1 MKLTYAGPKPLISH
15 SGIVFDRKKEDKYRY
30 IPFIVSLLLA
40 LDHDYTSSQNYTYT
54 PDRKHYSDEELLRI
68 IAAHCQNAK
77 TEAQRRL
84 SDKAAELDEE
94 LRRVQSALSLSAE
107 ARAVLRTNLMLM
119 RDYRL
124 QRTVNKSFYY
134 SAAAALVTLVAA
146 KRLRYIQTPFTPE
159 YFHVFHTMEGIIRR
173 RRLALAAQLE
183 VYEEKGELMVRLA
196 LAGR

>member
-30 IPFIVSLLLA
+30 IPFAVSLLLA

-54 PDRKHYSDEELLRI
+54 PDRKHYSDEELLRV
-68 IAAHCQNAK
+68 IAAHCPTAQ
-77 TEAQRRL
+77 TEAARL
-84 SDKAAELDEE
+84 RSEKAARLDEE
-94 LRRVQSALSLSAE
+94 LRRLDGSLSHPAE
-107 ARAVLRTNLMLM
+107 ARSVLRTNLLLM

-124 QRTVNKSFYY
+124 QRTVNKSLYY
-134 SAAAALVTLVAA
+134 SAAGALVTLVAA
-146 KRLRYIQTPFTPE
+146 KRLRYIQTAFTPE

-173 RRLALAAQLE
+173 RRLALAAQLD
-183 VYEEKGELMVRLA
+183 VYEKKGELMVRLA

>member
-30 IPFIVSLLLA
+30 IPFTVSLLLA

-54 PDRKHYSDEELLRI
+54 PDRKHYSDEKLLRI
-68 IAAHCQNAK
+68 ITAHCQNAK

-84 SDKAAELDEE
+84 NDKAAELDEE

-107 ARAVLRTNLMLM
+107 ARSVLRTNLMLM

-134 SAAAALVTLVAA
+134 SAAGALVTLVAA

>member
-30 IPFIVSLLLA
+30 IPFTVSLLLA

-68 IAAHCQNAK
+68 ITAHCQNAK

-84 SDKAAELDEE
+84 NDKAAELDEE

-107 ARAVLRTNLMLM
+107 ARSVLRTNLMLM

-124 QRTVNKSFYY
+124 QRTVNKSLYY
-134 SAAAALVTLVAA
+134 SAAGALVTLVAA
-146 KRLRYIQTPFTPE
+146 KRLQYIQTPFTPE

>member
-30 IPFIVSLLLA
+30 IPMTVSLLRA
-40 LDHDYTSSQNYTYT
+40 LDHDYTSSQNYAYT
-54 PDRKHYSDEELLRI
+54 PDRRHYSDEELLRI
-68 IAAHCQNAK
+68 IASHCPTAL
-77 TEAQRRL
+77 TEAEEQQRK
-84 SDKAAELDEE
+84 KAARLDDE
-94 LRRVQSALSLSAE
+94 LRRAEGALQRSPE
-107 ARAVLRTNLMLM
+107 ARSALRTNLMLM

-124 QRTVNKSFYY
+124 QRTVNKSLYY
-134 SAAAALVTLVAA
+134 SAAGALVTLAAA

-173 RRLALAAQLE
+173 RRLALSAQLD